1 MTAPL
6 IRSAT
11 KRQFLIQ
18 LGLDPNDDR
27 TSQTYWLLKD
37 EAIRAYEAQLQGR
50 RDLLRPE
57 YANQDPPYAA
67 AHFTAAAF
75 SHVVRLIYST
85 ATPATRAYYNRGRTT
100 QGDNWVI
107 SWMLYHVCRYRDG
120 RNIRA
125 RSREFHADDDLD
137 DSTGSGSSSTSSM
150 THTAGTFYDAAR
162 NYIAVPFAMSQAI
175 LRPSTARAAF
185 RAVSRTKSLSTS
197 FVRNKAT
204 LPDLP
209 YDYAALEPA
218 ISGQI
223 MELHHSKH
231 HNTYVN
237 SFNTAAEKLAT
248 AQQLNTPE
256 AIADQIALQPV
267 LNFHGGGHIN
277 HSLFWENLAPKGKG
291 GGEPPGGELGKAID
305 STFGGLENLKK
316 AMNAKLAG
324 IQGSGWAWL
333 VKDNETGG
341 IGIKTYANQDPV
353 VGQFKPLLG
362 IDAWEHAYYLQYQNR
377 KAEYFSAVW
386 DVVNWRV
393 AEKRFG

>member
-27 TSQTYWLLKD
+27 TSQTYWLLKVSLSRAKGRLQTDVIQD

-85 ATPATRAYYNRGRTT
+85 ATPTTRAYYNRGRTT

-137 DSTGSGSSSTSSM
+137 DSTGSKAPPWKDWRKV
-150 THTAGTFYDAAR
+150 TA
-162 NYIAVPFAMSQAI
+162 N
-175 LRPSTARAAF
+175 
-185 RAVSRTKSLSTS
+185 
-197 FVRNKAT
+197 
-204 LPDLP
+204 
-209 YDYAALEPA
+209 
-218 ISGQI
+218 
-223 MELHHSKH
+223 
-231 HNTYVN
+231 
-237 SFNTAAEKLAT
+237 
-248 AQQLNTPE
+248 
-256 AIADQIALQPV
+256 
-267 LNFHGGGHIN
+267 
-277 HSLFWENLAPKGKG
+277 
-291 GGEPPGGELGKAID
+291 
-305 STFGGLENLKK
+305 
-316 AMNAKLAG
+316 
-324 IQGSGWAWL
+324 
-333 VKDNETGG
+333 
-341 IGIKTYANQDPV
+341 
-353 VGQFKPLLG
+353 
-362 IDAWEHAYYLQYQNR
+362 
-377 KAEYFSAVW
+377 
-386 DVVNWRV
+386 
-393 AEKRFG
+393 

>member
-18 LGLDPNDDR
+18 LGLDPHDDR

-162 NYIAVPFAMSQAI
+162 N
-175 LRPSTARAAF
+175 
-185 RAVSRTKSLSTS
+185 
-197 FVRNKAT
+197 
-204 LPDLP
+204 
-209 YDYAALEPA
+209 
-218 ISGQI
+218 
-223 MELHHSKH
+223 
-231 HNTYVN
+231 VN
-237 SFNTAAEKLAT
+237 
-248 AQQLNTPE
+248 
-256 AIADQIALQPV
+256 
-267 LNFHGGGHIN
+267 
-277 HSLFWENLAPKGKG
+277 
-291 GGEPPGGELGKAID
+291 
-305 STFGGLENLKK
+305 
-316 AMNAKLAG
+316 
-324 IQGSGWAWL
+324 
-333 VKDNETGG
+333 
-341 IGIKTYANQDPV
+341 
-353 VGQFKPLLG
+353 
-362 IDAWEHAYYLQYQNR
+362 R
-377 KAEYFSAVW
+377 
-386 DVVNWRV
+386 R
-393 AEKRFG
+393 